1 MSVVGLL
8 FPGEM
13 GTEVGSAARAEV
25 IWASEGRSDTTA
37 KRAAGAGFR
46 DVGTLGGIV
55 QESSI
60 LLSICPPA
68 IAEEVADQVAAAGF
82 GGLYVEANAIAPAR
96 VERISDTL
104 GGRGIRMVDG
114 SIIGATGVNLYLSGA
129 EADVAE
135 VAALFSDTA
144 VSAVPLAAGVGAAS
158 ALKMAF
164 GGWNKIGIALAAQAH
179 AIARAYGVDDALA
192 SEGVDPGRFV
202 RSARKA
208 WRWAPEMEEVAATCE
223 ALGLP
228 AGMGEGAAA
237 LYRRWDR
244 HRDGFADVDALLAD
258 LLGRPAKPS

>member
-1 MSVVGLL
+1 
-8 FPGEM
+8 M

-46 DVGTLGGIV
+46 DVGTLGGHV

-60 LLSICPPA
+60 LVSICPPA

-129 EADVAE
+129 E
-135 VAALFSDTA
+135 
-144 VSAVPLAAGVGAAS
+144 
-158 ALKMAF
+158 
-164 GGWNKIGIALAAQAH
+164 
-179 AIARAYGVDDALA
+179 
-192 SEGVDPGRFV
+192 
-202 RSARKA
+202 
-208 WRWAPEMEEVAATCE
+208 
-223 ALGLP
+223 
-228 AGMGEGAAA
+228 
-237 LYRRWDR
+237 
-244 HRDGFADVDALLAD
+244 
-258 LLGRPAKPS
+258 